1 MTNTTKFAIAAGS
14 TAAGLV
20 ARSLLEKS
28 RERDISGDVA
38 LVTGGS
44 RGLGLALARRFAHEG
59 CRVAICARDSR
70 ELERAREDL
79 LSRGADVFAVT
90 CDLTKRSEV
99 EQMIDEVI
107 AHFGSVDILVNNAG
121 VIQVGPVEEMVIEDF
136 EDAMNVIFWG
146 TVYTSLTLLPRFLTR
161 GRGQIVN
168 IASIGGKVSVPHLL
182 PYSSAKNAVV
192 GFSEG
197 LRAELSGTGVVV
209 TTICPGLMR
218 TGSFNAALFKGDQ
231 EAESEWFSL
240 SSSLPL
246 LSMSAGRAA
255 RQIVS
260 TVKRGD
266 SGKVLTAAASILA
279 RAYALAP
286 GITQDLLGSV
296 ASMFLPQGRN
306 NKHSR
311 PGWSFANRRSLATGA
326 LLVLGRIAAH
336 KLNQKTA

>member
-1 MTNTTKFAIAAGS
+1 MKNTTKFAIAAGGA
-14 TAAGLV
+14 AAGLAV
-20 ARSLLEKS
+20 RGFFDKS
-28 RERDISGDVA
+28 RERDIRGEVA

-44 RGLGLALARRFAHEG
+44 RGLGLALARRFAREG
-59 CRVAICARDSR
+59 CRVAICARDSQ
-70 ELERAREDL
+70 ELERAKEDL
-79 LSRGADVFAVT
+79 LKRGADVLAVS
-90 CDLTKRSEV
+90 CDLTKRSDV
-99 EQMIDEVI
+99 EQMIEDVI

-121 VIQVGPVEEMVIEDF
+121 VIQVGPVEAMVIEDF

-146 TVYTSLTLLPRFLTR
+146 TVYTSLALLPRFLAR

-197 LRAELSGTGVVV
+197 LRSELSGTGVVV

-246 LSMSAGRAA
+246 LSMSASRAA

-260 TVKRGD
+260 TLKRGD

-279 RAYALAP
+279 KAYALAP
-286 GITQDLLGSV
+286 GLTQDLLGS
-296 ASMFLPQGRN
+296 AANMILPSGRN
-306 NKHSR
+306 NKHSK
-311 PGWSFANRRSLATGA
+311 PGWRLGDRRSIATGA

-336 KLNQKTA
+336 RFNQKTA

>member
-1 MTNTTKFAIAAGS
+1 
-14 TAAGLV
+14 
-20 ARSLLEKS
+20 
-28 RERDISGDVA
+28 
-38 LVTGGS
+38 
-44 RGLGLALARRFAHEG
+44 
-59 CRVAICARDSR
+59 
-70 ELERAREDL
+70 
-79 LSRGADVFAVT
+79 
-90 CDLTKRSEV
+90 
-99 EQMIDEVI
+99 MIEEVI
-107 AHFGSVDILVNNAG
+107 AHFGSIDILVNNAG
-121 VIQVGPVEEMVIEDF
+121 IIQVGPVGEMVIEDF

-146 TVYTSLTLLPRFLTR
+146 TVYTSLTLLPRFLAR

-209 TTICPGLMR
+209 STICPGLMR

-246 LSMSAGRAA
+246 LSMSASRAA

-260 TVKRGD
+260 SVKRGD
-266 SGKVLTAAASILA
+266 AGKVITAAAAVLA

-286 GITQDLLGSV
+286 GLTQDLMGSV
-296 ASMFLPQGRN
+296 GRLLLPQAPN
-306 NKHSR
+306 NKHSK
-311 PGWSFANRRSLATGA
+311 PGWSLGKRRSLATGA

-336 KLNQKTA
+336 RLNQKTA

>member
-1 MTNTTKFAIAAGS
+1 MKNTTKFAIAAGGA
-14 TAAGLV
+14 AAGLAV
-20 ARSLLEKS
+20 RGLFDRS
-28 RERDISGDVA
+28 RERDIHGDVA

-44 RGLGLALARRFAHEG
+44 RGLGLALARRFAREG

-70 ELERAREDL
+70 ELDRAKEDL
-79 LSRGADVFAVT
+79 LKRGADVFAVA
-90 CDLTKRSEV
+90 CDLTKKSEV
-99 EQMIDEVI
+99 EQMIEDVI

-121 VIQVGPVEEMVIEDF
+121 IIQVGPVEAMVVEDF
-136 EDAMNVIFWG
+136 EDAMNTIFWG
-146 TVYTSLTLLPRFLTR
+146 TVYTSLALLPRFLAR

-168 IASIGGKVSVPHLL
+168 IASIGGIVSVPHLL

-197 LRAELSGTGVVV
+197 LRSELSGTGVVV

-246 LSMSAGRAA
+246 LSMNANRAA

-260 TVKRGD
+260 AMKRGD

-279 RAYALAP
+279 KAHALAP
-286 GITQDLLGSV
+286 GVTQDLMGS
-296 ASMFLPQGRN
+296 AANLFLPSARK
-306 NKHSR
+306 NKHSK
-311 PGWSFANRRSLATGA
+311 PGWSLAKRRSLATSA

-336 KLNQKTA
+336 RFNQKTA